1 MALRLLT
8 GERYLELENEVE
20 SYRIGMENMAKAH
33 DRAVQSYRDLKD
45 AKDAEIARL
54 HEQIEDL
61 KRQIREK
68 EKAEARHRQAIAY
81 YEALLGKEARV

>member
-1 MALRLLT
+1 MAFRLLT
-8 GERYLELENEVE
+8 GERYIELENEVE
-20 SYRIGMENMAKAH
+20 SYRTGMENMAKAH

-68 EKAEARHRQAIAY
+68 EKAEDRHRQAIAY